1 MWLEPGCWVAVFVKT
16 MACCG
21 CSFLLAQKN
30 WYCPLLFRDFHPSKR
45 NIARRGPDILA
56 QSHFWLHAARFER
69 WWCDFFQ
76 LPSHQKLHVISTIS
90 AKFLD
95 FAFQWT
101 IQLSL
106 SFRYEEVK
114 DYNFRRGGWQGGT
127 GHFTQV
133 VWKGT
138 KELGMARAKTSD
150 GGSTYVVGRYRP
162 AGNVIN
168 FMEDNVFPRGGR
180 WQAKEFWHLKCAK
193 TQIPLVAKTTLSIF
207 SNVFYPLRVVIRLNL
222 KWYQRPAK

>member
-1 MWLEPGCWVAVFVKT
+1 MHETLAPFSTGRYVK
-16 MACCG
+16 
-21 CSFLLAQKN
+21 LQ
-30 WYCPLLFRDFHPSKR
+30 
-45 NIARRGPDILA
+45 
-56 QSHFWLHAARFER
+56 
-69 WWCDFFQ
+69 
-76 LPSHQKLHVISTIS
+76 V
-90 AKFLD
+90 
-95 FAFQWT
+95 WT

-168 FMEDNVFPRGGR
+168 FMGDNVFPRGGR
-180 WQAKEFWHLKCAK
+180 
-193 TQIPLVAKTTLSIF
+193 
-207 SNVFYPLRVVIRLNL
+207 
-222 KWYQRPAK
+222 

>member
-1 MWLEPGCWVAVFVKT
+1 MHETLEPFSTGRYA
-16 MACCG
+16 
-21 CSFLLAQKN
+21 
-30 WYCPLLFRDFHPSKR
+30 
-45 NIARRGPDILA
+45 
-56 QSHFWLHAARFER
+56 
-69 WWCDFFQ
+69 
-76 LPSHQKLHVISTIS
+76 KLQV
-90 AKFLD
+90 
-95 FAFQWT
+95 WT

-168 FMEDNVFPRGGR
+168 FMGDNVFPRGGR
-180 WQAKEFWHLKCAK
+180 
-193 TQIPLVAKTTLSIF
+193 
-207 SNVFYPLRVVIRLNL
+207 
-222 KWYQRPAK
+222 